1 MHHSVPSSPRRQ
13 VNHRRRL
20 LLHVTIGMF
29 MVSVAVGGYMFFGPA
44 SKTASGAHDRPAN
57 VATSIPVTEQ
67 VTTATL
73 PITSVDPTYTDLDSM
88 RAEMAAIHNRVTA
101 MLEQAQPLRSATDPM
116 IDNPAGSVGPIRTRI
131 YGGE

>member
-1 MHHSVPSSPRRQ
+1 
-13 VNHRRRL
+13 
-20 LLHVTIGMF
+20 MF

-116 IDNPAGSVGPIRTRI
+116 IDNPAGSVGLSTTITLTHQRQLHLPTVPLPMV
-131 YGGE
+131 GWKE